1 MGYILPIQHD
11 AYTQYANRSIPVK
24 SHYSHILPACAI
36 QLTNNYITEETKQN
50 QQRFADLLE
59 QKMRTMKTNKYTSS
73 FTGKGKH
80 INEYV

>member
-11 AYTQYANRSIPVK
+11 AYTQYANRSVPVK
-24 SHYSHILPACAI
+24 RHYSHILPTGAI
-36 QLTNNYITEETKQN
+36 QPTNKDISEETKQN
-50 QQRFADLLE
+50 QHRFAAILE
-59 QKMRTMKTNKYTSS
+59 QKMKAMKSNKYTAS

>member
-24 SHYSHILPACAI
+24 SHYSHILPAGAI
-36 QLTNNYITEETKQN
+36 QLTNYYIAEKTKQN
-50 QQRFADLLE
+50 QQRSADLLE
-59 QKMRTMKTNKYTSS
+59 QKIKTNKYTSS